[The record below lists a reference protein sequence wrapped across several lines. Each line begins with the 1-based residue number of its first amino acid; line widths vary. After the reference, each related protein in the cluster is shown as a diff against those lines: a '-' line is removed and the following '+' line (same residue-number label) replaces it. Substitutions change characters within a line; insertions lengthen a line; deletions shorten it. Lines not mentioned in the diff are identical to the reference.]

1 MALAFLEKTPAL
13 YASMRPQWLR
23 NLEID
28 MGLKKEIES
37 YVAVRGGEYRKHK
50 EGHGWTPTKHGVA
63 ADSKLVKPLW
73 NNPSVSPTKIDPR
86 KRFVDLS
93 KEDREAAFA
102 EWEKKKLHERRERLA
117 QRDGVQTN
125 PSRRQKRG
133 NSEAHQHFCQEK
145 VEQAKLERIKM
156 KQMEAAMEQEWNSR
170 MAERAEKVR
179 LMKLK
184 NQKFRKVQ
192 KLRLKKGPP
201 GSRKRPK
208 AKRKPQYFAE
218 KVKTRKRS
226 QSILS
231 EADTEKHADELAPLF
246 DKEPTADFVLKPGEK
261 LSMSTDDIAQL
272 YRLSVSPL
280 VKVPPRPTDW
290 SAVRP
295 SSAPKELLRFLQR
308 LEATTDAPPDMRP
321 AIRKSIRNAQNSMNI
336 RVIPPFYETPDHLKS
351 PEDKVKKHKKSTLPT
366 RPYTSPT
373 NSTADSGLP
382 PMSPAHAIHK
392 KSVDLLGDVIYS
404 TGKKVANDREAAIAA
419 ELVLAEQTV
428 AAQKLQNLARGRL
441 AKKRVAR
448 VRQEQKEANA
458 ALKIQ
463 AVGRRQSARKRVAQI
478 RQDKAELEASTK
490 IQAVSRRR
498 SARKRVAQIR
508 QDKAELEA
516 STKIQALSR
525 RRSAQKR
532 VAQIHQHNAELNA
545 SVKIQ
550 AVSRRR
556 SAQKRV
562 ALMREDRETSP
573 NFDDNQKLDI

>member
-28 MGLKKEIES
+28 MGLKKEVES

-73 NNPSVSPTKIDPR
+73 NNPTVSPTKIDPR
-86 KRFVDLS
+86 KRFLDMS

-102 EWEKKKLHERRERLA
+102 EWEKKKLHLRRKR
-117 QRDGVQTN
+117 QSQGDGVLTN

-133 NSEAHQHFCQEK
+133 NSQAHQHFCQEK
-145 VEQAKLERIKM
+145 MQQAKLERMKM
-156 KQMEAAMEQEWNSR
+156 KQMEAAMEQEWKSR
-170 MAERAEKVR
+170 LAERAEKVR

-208 AKRKPQYFAE
+208 AKPKPQYFAE
-218 KVKTRKRS
+218 KVKMRKRS

-231 EADTEKHADELAPLF
+231 EADTEKHEGDLAPPL
-246 DKEPTADFVLKPGEK
+246 DKEPKADFVLNPGEK
-261 LSMSTDDIAQL
+261 RRMSTDDIAQL

-280 VKVPPRPTDW
+280 VKVPPRPADW

-295 SSAPKELLRFLQR
+295 SSAPKELMRFLQR
-308 LEATTDAPPDMRP
+308 LEATTDAPPEMRP
-321 AIRKSIRNAQNSMNI
+321 AIRKSIRNAQNSMDI

-351 PEDKVKKHKKSTLPT
+351 PEDKLRKHEKSTLST

-373 NSTADSGLP
+373 NNMADSGLP

-419 ELVLAEQTV
+419 ELLLAEQT
-428 AAQKLQNLARGRL
+428 AAS
-441 AKKRVAR
+441 
-448 VRQEQKEANA
+448 
-458 ALKIQ
+458 I
-463 AVGRRQSARKRVAQI
+463 
-478 RQDKAELEASTK
+478 K

-508 QDKAELEA
+508 QDNAELEA
-516 STKIQALSR
+516 SIKIQDKAS
-525 RRSAQKR
+525 
-532 VAQIHQHNAELNA
+532 LNEML
-545 SVKIQ
+545 Q
-550 AVSRRR
+550 
-556 SAQKRV
+556 
-562 ALMREDRETSP
+562 
-573 NFDDNQKLDI
+573 